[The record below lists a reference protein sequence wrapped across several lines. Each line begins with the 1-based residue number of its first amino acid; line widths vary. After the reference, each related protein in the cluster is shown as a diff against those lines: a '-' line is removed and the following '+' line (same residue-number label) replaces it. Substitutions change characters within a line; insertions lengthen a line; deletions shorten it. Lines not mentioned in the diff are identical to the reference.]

1 MHEPLAHK
9 RKALG
14 LPFYFF
20 YAFSAFLGRLLDWCV
35 ETRRSREPKKK
46 GTGSQHRHGSI
57 CKVLFLP
64 WQLARATCVSSSPI
78 SPNRWTPRDRWTHT
92 SRQTDSFQIHALC
105 VWLVVITS
113 ITSCLYFRLF
123 SKYIQH
129 RRGKCKHHSVSLS
142 VRTREHQI
150 SAQMWRSVFMINK
163 TARRKASRVF
173 DVEQSKR
180 E

>member
-20 YAFSAFLGRLLDWCV
+20 CAFSAFLGRLLDWCV
-35 ETRRSREPKKK
+35 ETRRSRELKKK
-46 GTGSQHRHGSI
+46 GTGSQHTHMQQTWQHAK
-57 CKVLFLP
+57 CCFCL

-78 SPNRWTPRDRWTHT
+78 SPIDGRREIDGRTHRRT
-92 SRQTDSFQIHALC
+92 HFKSTLC
-105 VWLVVITS
+105 VRLVVITS
-113 ITSCLYFRLF
+113 IVLPVLRLF

-129 RRGKCKHHSVSLS
+129 RRGKWFECKHHSVSLS
-142 VRTREHQI
+142 VRTREQI

-163 TARRKASRVF
+163 TAGRKHRGCLM
-173 DVEQSKR
+173 
-180 E
+180 